1 MKLTTFVRAA
11 LIAATLAAVSSVA
24 AANPPP
30 QIQPPKIL
38 VIDRQAILVRSA
50 AGQSVMVQARQA
62 QQQAENDLKS
72 EAESIRSQ
80 GQKLQQQLAVMS
92 ASVKEQKMKAYE
104 SQRSS
109 LEQKAQQKQGLI
121 QGGVFA
127 ARNQIGAALE
137 PILRG
142 IMAERG
148 ANMLVDKNAVV
159 FATVDIDITPIAI
172 QRLNQKMPTVKFTLT
187 PLPPGV
193 SAQ

>member
-1 MKLTTFVRAA
+1 MNRTTLARAA
-11 LIAATLAAVSSVA
+11 LIAAALVVIPAGAT
-24 AANPPP
+24 ANPPP

-38 VIDRQAILVRSA
+38 VIDRQAILVRST
-50 AGQSVMVQARQA
+50 AGQAVMIQARQA
-62 QQQAENDLKS
+62 QQQAENDLK
-72 EAESIRSQ
+72 AQANAIRLQ
-80 GQKLQQQLAVMS
+80 GEKLQQSLAVMS
-92 ASVKEQKMKAYE
+92 ASVKEQKMRDFE
-104 SQRSS
+104 SQRTA
-109 LEQKAQQKQGLI
+109 LEAKAQQKQSLI

-142 IMAERG
+142 IMQERG

-172 QRLNQKMPTVKFTLT
+172 QRLNQKMPMVKFQLT

>member
-1 MKLTTFVRAA
+1 MTTTNLARAA
-11 LIAATLAAVSSVA
+11 LLAAGLAVLPSIA

-38 VIDRQAILVRSA
+38 VIDRQAILMRST
-50 AGQSVMVQARQA
+50 AGQSIMIQARQA

-72 EAESIRSQ
+72 QANAIRAA
-80 GQKLQQQLAVMS
+80 GQKLQQQLAIMS
-92 ASVKEQKMKAYE
+92 ASVKEQKMKDFE
-104 SQRSS
+104 SQRSA
-109 LEQKAQQKQGLI
+109 LEAKAQQKQSLI

-142 IMAERG
+142 IMQERG
-148 ANMLVDKNAVV
+148 GNMLIDKNAIV
-159 FATVDIDITPIAI
+159 FATVDVDITPIAI
-172 QRLNQKMPTVKFTLT
+172 QRLNQKMPQVKFTLT

-193 SAQ
+193 QAQ

>member
-1 MKLTTFVRAA
+1 MTSLARAA
-11 LIAATLAAVSSVA
+11 LLATGLAVLTGNA

-30 QIQPPKIL
+30 QIQQPKIL
-38 VIDRQAILVRSA
+38 VIDRQAILVRSS
-50 AGQSVMVQARQA
+50 AGQSIMIQARQA

-72 EAESIRSQ
+72 QANAIRAA
-80 GQKLQQQLAVMS
+80 GQKLQQQLAIMS
-92 ASVKEQKMKAYE
+92 ASVKEQKMKEYE
-104 SQRSS
+104 SQRTA

-142 IMAERG
+142 IMQERG
-148 ANMLVDKNAVV
+148 ANMLIDKNAVV
-159 FATVDIDITPIAI
+159 FATLDIDITPVAI
-172 QRLNQKMPTVKFTLT
+172 QRLNQKMPQVKFALT

-193 SAQ
+193 QPQ